1 MYILDTSAIRGIAKV
16 KLETAAARANIAVP
30 TFSVLELASHL
41 HDSLEVAHYLR
52 ARGNFL
58 KCAIPRML
66 EDPFVLVSQR
76 TGTSVNP
83 SRRDDKIILGQLI
96 EAVEQSSTPSELDQK
111 TLTFPDAVTVP
122 CKDIGTQ
129 IAGGLKKE
137 EAGFVSHVRLLAT
150 IIRLDPAL
158 NGQHSLS
165 TKDLVQ
171 SLIGATQHLNPDFDG
186 DVQSSAFLANAI
198 YAGYLI
204 HRLYRYANARPVNEE
219 LLTID
224 PNDCEDAYIA
234 ACLDVRAGD
243 TLVTDDTGTIEA
255 IRNTITALNTVL
267 LVPIESSRVMSNA
280 EFLAAMEI
288 APSGQIPTM
297 S

>member
-1 MYILDTSAIRGIAKV
+1 
-16 KLETAAARANIAVP
+16 
-30 TFSVLELASHL
+30 VLELASHL
-41 HDSLEVAHYLR
+41 HDSLEVANYLR

-83 SRRDDKIILGQLI
+83 SRHEDKIILGQLI
-96 EAVEQSSTPSELDQK
+96 EAAQQSSTPSELDQK
-111 TLTFPDAVTVP
+111 TLTFPDGVIAS
-122 CKDIGTQ
+122 CKSIGTQ
-129 IAGGLKKE
+129 IAGGLKE
-137 EAGFVSHVRLLAT
+137 EETNFVSHVQSLST

-165 TKDLVQ
+165 IENMVQ
-171 SLIGATQHLNPDFDG
+171 SLISATQHLNSDFDG
-186 DVQSSAFLANAI
+186 NVQSSAFLANAP

-219 LLTID
+219 TLTID

-234 ACLDVRAGD
+234 ACLDIRAGD

-280 EFLAAMEI
+280 EFLAALEI
-288 APSGQIPTM
+288 ASSGKVPTM